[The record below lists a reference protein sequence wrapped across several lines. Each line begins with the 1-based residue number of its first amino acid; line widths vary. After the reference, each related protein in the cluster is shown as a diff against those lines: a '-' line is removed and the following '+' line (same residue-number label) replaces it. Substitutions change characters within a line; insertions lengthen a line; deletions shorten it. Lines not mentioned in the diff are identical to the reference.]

1 MADKNITIK
10 TATDINNLKDAINNE
25 LKRRGGQGS
34 L

>member
-10 TATDINNLKDAINNE
+10 LAADINNLKAQIKEE